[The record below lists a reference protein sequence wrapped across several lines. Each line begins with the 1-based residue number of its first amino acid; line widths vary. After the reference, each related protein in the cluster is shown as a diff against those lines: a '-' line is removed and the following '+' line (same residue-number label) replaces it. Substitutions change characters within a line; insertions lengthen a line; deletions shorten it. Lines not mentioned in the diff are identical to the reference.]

1 MWVLHKIRR
10 KLDLRLKVGLP
21 HTRED
26 FCLHPFIENLCSI
39 MAKSLSCGL
48 GQSNHY
54 LNFPLSKK
62 TGYQHFSFI
71 LSARTK

>member
-10 KLDLRLKVGLP
+10 KLDLRFKVGLP

-48 GQSNHY
+48 GQSNHS
-54 LNFPLSKK
+54 LS
-62 TGYQHFSFI
+62 
-71 LSARTK
+71 